1 MTTPN
6 RPLLFV
12 GISSMR
18 DDASQH
24 KLYFLAD
31 LLGRSGMPVSVLVP
45 DLAENRGFFADKPH
59 VTVHFYPS
67 ASALADFW
75 RKSRFVRSG
84 RWSAVWVVGVG
95 VRSCLRRGSVAK
107 GVPLIQDFDEFPSLI
122 ASFGPLRRAY
132 LRWMEHRAIARAD
145 GFTCASAGVE
155 KIVRRLRPGL
165 GSRALRLPVA
175 ISAGEHAPDPR
186 LVSRLR
192 RDAAGRP
199 VLLYV
204 GTISRFYEDQID
216 ELIALSGILYR
227 RSSMALLKIA
237 GGGEDFEYFKA
248 KALSVDRGNFEFI
261 GHVPREEL
269 ASHMEAAQVLL
280 FPFPATPFNL
290 SRCPT
295 KAFHYAAAN
304 RPLVTNRVGE
314 VAELFGNTAF
324 YYRAGDVE
332 DMARACHHALEAK
345 PEFSNGIEF
354 DALTWDRRIATFV
367 RWLGDHDWL
376 EANHPSPVQCA

>member
-1 MTTPN
+1 MISAN
-6 RPLLFV
+6 NPLLFV

-18 DDASQH
+18 TDASQH

-31 LLGRSGMPVSVLVP
+31 LLGRSGTPVSVLVP

-59 VTVHFYPS
+59 VTAHFYPS
-67 ASALADFW
+67 GSALADFG

-84 RWSAVWVVGVG
+84 RWSAIWVVGVG
-95 VRSCLRRGSVAK
+95 VRSCLQRGSVAA
-107 GVPLIQDFDEFPSLI
+107 GVPLIQDFDEFPSMI

-132 LRWMEHRAIARAD
+132 LRWMERRAIARAD

-155 KIVRRLRPGL
+155 KIVRRLRQDIGN
-165 GSRALRLPVA
+165 RALRLPVA
-175 ISAGEHAPDPR
+175 ISAGEHATDPG

-192 RDAAGRP
+192 QDAAGRP

-204 GTISRFYEDQID
+204 GTISRFYESQID
-216 ELIALSGILYR
+216 ELVALSEILR
-227 RSSMALLKIA
+227 RQGSPALLKIA
-237 GGGEDFEYFKA
+237 GEGEDLEYFKE
-248 KALSVDRGNFEFI
+248 KALRPGSGNLEFI
-261 GHVPREEL
+261 GHVRREEL
-269 ASHMEAAQVLL
+269 ASHMEAARVLL

-295 KAFHYAAAN
+295 KVFHYAAAN
-304 RPLVTNRVGE
+304 RPVVTNRIGE
-314 VAELFGNTAF
+314 VAELLDNTAF
-324 YYRAGDVE
+324 YYRSGDVE
-332 DMARACHHALEAK
+332 DMARACHRALGAG

-354 DALTWDRRIATFV
+354 DALTWERRATTFV
-367 RWLGDHDWL
+367 RWLGDRGWL